1 MTNFQKKDNINIG
14 VVLVC
19 SFIILS
25 CNASNAGYM
34 GDLNN
39 DLYFN
44 SIDLSLFR
52 KELQNAEPIQYSTI
66 LDFNVDGK
74 IDLRDLIRMKKYL
87 VGDFLHSYTIEEG
100 FSWIL
105 LDGEGEF
112 ALVTGIGY
120 MFSSSCYT
128 KTVCAPGRCV
138 WEASAFIRTD
148 KYINPEYP
156 QPTFNISNTTIN
168 DETVS
173 MSAYN
178 NVIVD
183 PNWIWKCYFSEDIFY
198 VPTLSEFNS
207 RFTIMLDKSPYPYR
221 EMNINFNF

>member
-1 MTNFQKKDNINIG
+1 
-14 VVLVC
+14 
-19 SFIILS
+19 
-25 CNASNAGYM
+25 
-34 GDLNN
+34 
-39 DLYFN
+39 
-44 SIDLSLFR
+44 
-52 KELQNAEPIQYSTI
+52 
-66 LDFNVDGK
+66 
-74 IDLRDLIRMKKYL
+74 MKKYL

-156 QPTFNISNTTIN
+156 QPTFNISNTKNFFRKLKIIFSQLVNLILHLIIIFTS
-168 DETVS
+168 TF
-173 MSAYN
+173 
-178 NVIVD
+178 
-183 PNWIWKCYFSEDIFY
+183 PN
-198 VPTLSEFNS
+198 
-207 RFTIMLDKSPYPYR
+207 R
-221 EMNINFNF
+221 